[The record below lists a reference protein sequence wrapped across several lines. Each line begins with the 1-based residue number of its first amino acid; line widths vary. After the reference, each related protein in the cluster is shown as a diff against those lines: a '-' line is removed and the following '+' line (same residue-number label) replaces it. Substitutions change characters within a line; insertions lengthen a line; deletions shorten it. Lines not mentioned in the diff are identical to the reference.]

1 MALPDGTLPFSG
13 GAMMGGDGSPVSR
26 DDIFKLRM
34 TRGGFTTEAY
44 DPLQSPDTEVDINE
58 TELFSITSPGI
69 YAEIVQSLASGRIPT
84 ITAGTDGRVRRY
96 YYTASDVQAGTMA
109 FANAHDRFVEILTL
123 HSDGT
128 YEIAYG
134 GSSVP
139 LVRVKFQNGA
149 WSKISGDDGFIKPN
163 RWGVDSLFLP
173 ESCWWSIGVGISV
186 VNNTPRDLIQHLQM
200 KYEWN
205 SYISMDVPPLTYE
218 EGNLPSMTYEADFTR
233 ANTNNRYTTSLY
245 KKDGATEDWLSVA
258 LTAYHDTLPNDLEWA
273 LWMNIFK
280 VRDA

>member
-1 MALPDGTLPFSG
+1 MPTYNYLLGPNFQAEDESGKPLVGGYVEVYLHNTTTQYVTKKDFNGTNNEFRVVLNSLGMAVIIADVANAYDVYCYNRFGSLKWSRQNVNTIGDSG
-13 GAMMGGDGSPVSR
+13 G
-26 DDIFKLRM
+26 
-34 TRGGFTTEAY
+34 
-44 DPLQSPDTEVDINE
+44 
-58 TELFSITSPGI
+58 
-69 YAEIVQSLASGRIPT
+69 
-84 ITAGTDGRVRRY
+84 
-96 YYTASDVQAGTMA
+96 
-109 FANAHDRFVEILTL
+109 
-123 HSDGT
+123 
-128 YEIAYG
+128 G

-139 LVRVKFQNGA
+139 LVRVKYQNGA

-186 VNNTPRDLIQHLQM
+186 ANNTPRDLIQHLQM

-218 EGNLPSMTYEADFTR
+218 AHLPAMTYEADFTR

>member
-1 MALPDGTLPFSG
+1 MAEDLKPIFHTPVMHFDDVNGRPLVGGRLYSYKAGTNTPVNLYRAPQGTLLHENPIRLNMRGECVAYGKEGLLYKLVLKDRFGATIWEVDNVSASG
-13 GAMMGGDGSPVSR
+13 GGSGG
-26 DDIFKLRM
+26 
-34 TRGGFTTEAY
+34 GG
-44 DPLQSPDTEVDINE
+44 
-58 TELFSITSPGI
+58 G
-69 YAEIVQSLASGRIPT
+69 
-84 ITAGTDGRVRRY
+84 
-96 YYTASDVQAGTMA
+96 
-109 FANAHDRFVEILTL
+109 
-123 HSDGT
+123 
-128 YEIAYG
+128 G

-139 LVRVKFQNGA
+139 LVRVAFQNGA

-163 RWGVDSLFLP
+163 PWGVDSLFLP

-186 VNNTPRDLIQHLQM
+186 ANNTPRDLIQHLLM

-218 EGNLPSMTYEADFTR
+218 EANLPAMTYEADFTR
-233 ANTNNRYTTSLY
+233 VNTNNRYTTSLY

>member
-1 MALPDGTLPFSG
+1 MRVIAPIPKQFEDSNGVPYANGKVTVYLHNSTSLARIYKEAEG
-13 GAMMGGDGSPVSR
+13 GMLAPNPTILDSHGAWNAFVNGD
-26 DDIFKLRM
+26 
-34 TRGGFTTEAY
+34 TAY
-44 DPLQSPDTEVDINE
+44 DYVVQDEHDNVI
-58 TELFSITSPGI
+58 FSYSN
-69 YAEIVQSLASGRIPT
+69 VK
-84 ITAGTDGRVRRY
+84 
-96 YYTASDVQAGTMA
+96 
-109 FANAHDRFVEILTL
+109 
-123 HSDGT
+123 
-128 YEIAYG
+128 AYG
-134 GSSVP
+134 GSGGGGGDSSVP
-139 LVRVKFQNGA
+139 LVRVKFQNGV
-149 WSKISGDDGFIKPN
+149 WSKMSGDDGFIKPN

-186 VNNTPRDLIQHLQM
+186 ANNTPRDLIQHLLM

-218 EGNLPSMTYEADFTR
+218 EVNLPAMTYEADFTR
-233 ANTNNRYTTSLY
+233 VNTNNRYTTSLY